1 MMRRSPT
8 TRWGRSFPNRPG
20 RRAGPSWA
28 RLAALAGILGGLV
41 IVAAFIIGWVRGDS
55 CSDLSCPSSV
65 DAQPPAGFTFAS
77 KLYELRGDTAS
88 LPDGAEFQL
97 SVKLDRQT
105 DDARSLALYEY
116 DPASRSWTPLGAAVL
131 SDDGRSAHATV
142 AKVPAFVAV
151 LRRLLPA
158 GHVIGYLPAEQT
170 LHPSAVGALT
180 VLHTVDFRPGA
191 DGGVEGQPTQ
201 VPDRGGALW
210 LPTVYASST
219 ATGSLANVDAILSSA
234 GSRTT
239 HVQSILRLVR
249 DTGADGVDLAYLDL
263 RPDLRQS
270 FSLLVLEL
278 SQALHKEGKLLS
290 LTLPPPQRLADR
302 VDEGAYDW
310 KALGQ
315 AADIVQIAPMR
326 DQRTYRMHMPDI
338 LEYLKLLVPANK
350 LVLTVT
356 PYATES
362 SAEGFRT
369 LKLAKA
375 MRIAAAITQPGTS
388 AEPIRTNANV
398 EISAPNI
405 DRNLGVSGIVWDPN
419 TATVTFTYKQNGN
432 RTVWIENA
440 FSIGFKPELATKHQL
455 GGIAIEDVSADPLVG
470 DIWPALKPFI
480 ESGQPVLVQPNPADL
495 EPRWSASGGTLQGG
509 ARGSV
514 TWTAPPQPGTY
525 RITLQVGD
533 GVFRFENTIDVAV
546 QPASAAGTASTT
558 ASGG

>member
-1 MMRRSPT
+1 MRDTPKA
-8 TRWGRSFPNRPG
+8 RWGRPAPHRPS
-20 RRAGPSWA
+20 RRLGPSWP
-28 RLAALAGILGGLV
+28 RLAAFAGIIGGLV

-55 CSDLSCPSSV
+55 CSDVYCPSSV
-65 DAQPPAGFTFAS
+65 EAEPPAGFAFAS
-77 KLYELRGDTAS
+77 KLYELRGDTRD

-97 SVKLDRQT
+97 SVKLERAA
-105 DDARSLALYEY
+105 DDAGGLALYEY
-116 DPASRSWTPLGAAVL
+116 DPASRTWTPLGPAVL
-131 SDDGRSAHATV
+131 AEEGKKAQATV
-142 AKVPAFVAV
+142 AKVPPFVAV

-158 GHVIGYLPAEQT
+158 GHVIGYLPAGQT
-170 LHPSAVGALT
+170 LHPSAAGALT
-180 VLHTVDFRPGA
+180 MLHTLDFRPSA
-191 DGGVEGQPTQ
+191 DGGVEGQPTL
-201 VPDRGGALW
+201 VADRGGALW
-210 LPTVYASST
+210 LPTISASSA

-234 GSRTT
+234 ASRTT
-239 HVQSILRLVR
+239 HVQAILRVVR
-249 DTGADGVDLAYLDL
+249 DTGADGIDVAYLDL

-302 VDEGAYDW
+302 VEEGAYDW
-310 KALGQ
+310 KALGE

-326 DQRTYRMHMPDI
+326 DQRLYRLHMPEI
-338 LEYLKLLVPANK
+338 LEYLKLSVPANK

-369 LKLAKA
+369 LKLAEA
-375 MRIAAAITQPGTS
+375 MRIAAAIAQPGSS

-440 FSIGFKPELATKHQL
+440 FSIGFKLELVTKHQL
-455 GGIAIEDVSADPLVG
+455 GGVAIEDVSADPLLG
-470 DIWPALKPFI
+470 DIWPALEPFI

-495 EPRWSASGGTLQGG
+495 EPRWTASGGTLQGG
-509 ARGSV
+509 ARGAV

-533 GVFRFENTIDVAV
+533 GVFRFENTIEVAV
-546 QPASAAGTASTT
+546 QPPPAAAG
-558 ASGG
+558 G